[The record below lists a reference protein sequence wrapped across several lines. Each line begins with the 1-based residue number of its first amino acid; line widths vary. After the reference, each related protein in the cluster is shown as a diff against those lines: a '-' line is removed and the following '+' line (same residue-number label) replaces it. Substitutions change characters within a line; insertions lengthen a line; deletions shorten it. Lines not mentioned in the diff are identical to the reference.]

1 MSIWSVCVTAPESVF
16 TVPSVIVVRGR
27 LRDCPR
33 DFSPAFSL
41 KTKWQQVKAVT
52 RQFNIENL
60 LEELQ
65 KSLRIKLIQ
74 SNQSEMVSYF
84 HENLNKRIGAVAQT
98 AYTDV
103 YKCLRR
109 RLVKKGREFK
119 WTPHRFFRPKV

>member
-60 LEELQ
+60 LEEQQ

-74 SNQSEMVSYF
+74 SN

-119 WTPHRFFRPKV
+119 WTPIGFSDLKFEASQQSK